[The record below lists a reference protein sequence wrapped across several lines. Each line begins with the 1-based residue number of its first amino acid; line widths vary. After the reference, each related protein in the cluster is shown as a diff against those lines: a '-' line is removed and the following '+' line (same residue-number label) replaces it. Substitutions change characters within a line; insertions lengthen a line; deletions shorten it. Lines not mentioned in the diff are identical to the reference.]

1 MIDFRKVPYSDDYT
15 KQETDANTVGELFVL
30 EALLMMNHVP
40 TSQMAVFN
48 KFATTKTGEIIC
60 THYRVAQANREKQL
74 LCGWSMMRTS
84 MRLANLEGNLV
95 SHLQRTFF
103 CNYCTEPALI
113 DRSSGAT

>member
-48 KFATTKTGEIIC
+48 KFATTKTGETKKKSFAHTIASPKQ
-60 THYRVAQANREKQL
+60 TEKNN
-74 LCGWSMMRTS
+74 CCVDG
-84 MRLANLEGNLV
+84 
-95 SHLQRTFF
+95 
-103 CNYCTEPALI
+103 P
-113 DRSSGAT
+113 

>member
-30 EALLMMNHVP
+30 EALLM
-40 TSQMAVFN
+40 AVLN
-48 KFATTKTGEIIC
+48 KFATTKTGETKKNIIC

-95 SHLQRTFF
+95 SHLQRTIF
-103 CNYCTEPALI
+103 LQLLH
-113 DRSSGAT
+113 GAGAD

>member
-30 EALLMMNHVP
+30 EAFLMMNHVP
-40 TSQMAVFN
+40 TSQMVVLN
-48 KFATTKTGEIIC
+48 KFATTKTGETKKNIIC

-95 SHLQRTFF
+95 SHLQRTIF
-103 CNYCTEPALI
+103 LQLLH
-113 DRSSGAT
+113 GAGAD

>member
-48 KFATTKTGEIIC
+48 KFATTKTGETKKNHLHTLSRRPSKPRKTIAVWMVHDANFYEASQFGRKPRVTFAANIFFAII
-60 THYRVAQANREKQL
+60 A
-74 LCGWSMMRTS
+74 
-84 MRLANLEGNLV
+84 
-95 SHLQRTFF
+95 
-103 CNYCTEPALI
+103 
-113 DRSSGAT
+113 RSRR